1 MSLNY
6 LPGQLALMWG
16 AWATWLATEKRI
28 MPQKGIKG
36 TNAFDVEAHQ
46 IAAYRAF

>member
-1 MSLNY
+1 MEGNVGSHRN
-6 LPGQLALMWG
+6 
-16 AWATWLATEKRI
+16 EI
-28 MPQKGIKG
+28 MPQKGTKG